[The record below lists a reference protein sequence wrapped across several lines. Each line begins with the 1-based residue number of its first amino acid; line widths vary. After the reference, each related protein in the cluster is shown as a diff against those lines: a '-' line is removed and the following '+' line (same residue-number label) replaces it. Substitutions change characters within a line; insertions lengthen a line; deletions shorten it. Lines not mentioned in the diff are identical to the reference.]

1 MKFLLFHGKFCYNST
16 SGEQNMKRSEVQREK
31 LSPMMQQYMEIKD
44 KYEDSIIFFRL
55 GDFYEMFFEDAI
67 TASRILELTLTGKQA
82 GLDERVPMCG
92 IPHHAYAGYVDELI
106 EKGYKVA
113 ICEQLEDP
121 KETKG
126 MVKRDV
132 IQVVTKGTRID
143 ENMDSKSNNYIAN
156 IYNFDY
162 CYGISFADIS
172 TGEVYAMLIE
182 GEKDKVIKEVAKHG
196 FKEVIVNDSINR
208 EIIEILRTN
217 YNVLVTITKDELQD
231 KNYEYIYKDIE
242 DIRIISTVKH
252 LLYYVIDT
260 KKGDLHHL
268 QKCCV
273 IKNSEYL
280 EFGNNTKR
288 NLELVETL
296 RNRERQYSL
305 LWLLDKNKTAMGSRY
320 LKYNI
325 ENPLTNK
332 EAIERRYNLVEKL
345 STEFILRDDLV
356 HELGNVYD
364 LERLAGRITY
374 GNLNAKDL
382 LQLKNSLKSLPNIK
396 RILETIGYDKK
407 IETLEELYELLERT
421 ILEDAPFTLHE
432 GHLIKP
438 GYNEELDE
446 LKKIRSGSKD
456 FILEL
461 EQTEKERTGIKNLK
475 VGFNKVF
482 GYYIEVSKGQ
492 THLVKEEFGY
502 DRKQTLAN
510 CERFT
515 TPQLKEKEN
524 IILGAEEK
532 IISLE
537 YKLFMDIREVVKRY
551 ISKLQKI
558 AKIISEVDMLQSFSV
573 VSDAYK
579 FVRPTLT
586 EDKIVKMIECRHP
599 VVEQV
604 MKDKYI
610 PNDIIMD
617 KTTDIL
623 LITGPNMAGKST
635 YMRQCAITV
644 IMAQIGCFVP
654 CKSCTIPI
662 FDKIFTRIGASD
674 DLVSG
679 ESTFMV
685 EMKEANTAISEAT
698 ENSLILFDELGR
710 GTATYDGM
718 SLAQAIL
725 EYIHDKIKAKTM
737 FSTHYHELT
746 ALEKDLKHLKNV
758 HVSAIE
764 KDGQITFLHKVK
776 VGAVDKSYGIHVASL
791 AHLPESLIKR
801 ADEILNIY
809 EKKNIKKETFTQTSL
824 FELTE
829 SEIEEKPNPIEE
841 KIKEINPLEMTPME
855 ALNYLYELKKEVKRK
870 D

>member
-1 MKFLLFHGKFCYNST
+1 MK
-16 SGEQNMKRSEVQREK
+16 EMKRSEVQREK

-67 TASRILELTLTGKQA
+67 IASRVLELTLTGKQA
-82 GLDERVPMCG
+82 GLEERVPMCG
-92 IPHHAYAGYVDELI
+92 VPHHAYASYVDALI

-132 IQVVTKGTRID
+132 IQVITKGTRID
-143 ENMDSKSNNYIAN
+143 ENIDSKSNNYIAN

-182 GEKDKVIKEVAKHG
+182 GEKDKVIKEVTKHG

-217 YNVLVTITKDELQD
+217 YNVLVTITKEELDD

-242 DIRIISTVKH
+242 DIRIVSTLKH
-252 LLYYVIDT
+252 LLYYIIDT

-268 QKCCV
+268 QKCRV
-273 IKNSEYL
+273 IKNSEFL
-280 EFGNNTKR
+280 EFDNNTKK
-288 NLELVETL
+288 NLELTETL

-320 LKYNI
+320 LKHNI
-325 ENPLTNK
+325 ENPLTSR
-332 EAIERRYNLVEKL
+332 EDIERRYHMVEKL
-345 STEFILRDDLV
+345 STEFILRDDLIK
-356 HELGNVYD
+356 ELGNVYD

-382 LQLKNSLKSLPNIK
+382 LQLKSSLKSLPKIK
-396 RILETIGYDKK
+396 EILEQIGYDKK
-407 IETLEELYELLERT
+407 LETLEELYELLEKT
-421 ILEDAPFTLHE
+421 ILEDAPFSLHE

-438 GYNEELDE
+438 GYSEELDE
-446 LKKIRSGSKD
+446 LKKVSSGSKD

-461 EQTEKERTGIKNLK
+461 EQTERERTGIKNLK

-492 THLVKEEFGY
+492 THLVKEEYGY

-515 TPQLKEKEN
+515 TPLLKEKEN

-532 IISLE
+532 IINLE

-551 ISKLQKI
+551 IGKLQRI

-586 EDKIVKMIECRHP
+586 DEKVIKMIECRHP

-654 CKSCTIPI
+654 CKSCTMPI

-698 ENSLILFDELGR
+698 EHSLILFDELGR

-746 ALEKDLKHLKNV
+746 ILEKDLKHLKNV
-758 HVSAIE
+758 HVSAVE
-764 KDGQITFLHKVK
+764 KDGKITFLHKVK
-776 VGAVDKSYGIHVASL
+776 NGAIDKSYGIHVASL

-809 EKKNIKKETFTQTSL
+809 EHKNVKKETFTQTSL

-829 SEIEEKPNPIEE
+829 SEAEPKINPIEE
-841 KIKEINPLEMTPME
+841 KIKGINPLEMTPME
-855 ALNYLYELKKEVKRK
+855 ALNYLYELKKEVRRK
-870 D
+870 E

>member
-1 MKFLLFHGKFCYNST
+1 
-16 SGEQNMKRSEVQREK
+16 MKRSEVQREK

-55 GDFYEMFFEDAI
+55 GDFYEMFFDDAI
-67 TASRILELTLTGKQA
+67 IASRVLELTLTGKQA
-82 GLDERVPMCG
+82 GLEERVPMCG
-92 IPHHAYAGYVDELI
+92 VPHHAYASYIDTLI

-132 IQVVTKGTRID
+132 IQVITKGTRID
-143 ENMDSKSNNYIAN
+143 ENIDSKSNNYIAN
-156 IYNFDY
+156 VYNFDY

-182 GEKDKVIKEVAKHG
+182 GEKDKVIKEVTKYG

-217 YNVLVTITKDELQD
+217 YNVLVTITKEELDD

-242 DIRIISTVKH
+242 DIRIVSTLKH
-252 LLYYVIDT
+252 LLYYIIDT

-268 QKCCV
+268 QKCRI
-273 IKNSEYL
+273 IKNSEFL
-280 EFGNNTKR
+280 EFDNNTKR
-288 NLELVETL
+288 NLELTETL

-320 LKYNI
+320 LKHNI
-325 ENPLTNK
+325 ENPLTGR
-332 EAIERRYNLVEKL
+332 EDIERRYHMVEKL
-345 STEFILRDDLV
+345 STEFILRDDLIK
-356 HELGNVYD
+356 ELGNVYD

-382 LQLKNSLKSLPNIK
+382 LQLKSSLKSLPKIK
-396 RILETIGYDKK
+396 EILEQIGYDKK
-407 IETLEELYELLERT
+407 LETLEELYELLEKT
-421 ILEDAPFTLHE
+421 ILEDAPFSLHE

-438 GYNEELDE
+438 GYSEELDE
-446 LKKIRSGSKD
+446 LKKVSSGSKD

-461 EQTEKERTGIKNLK
+461 EQKERERTGIKNLK

-492 THLVKEEFGY
+492 THLVKEEYGY

-515 TPQLKEKEN
+515 TPLLKEKEN

-532 IISLE
+532 IINLE

-551 ISKLQKI
+551 IGKLQRI

-586 EDKIVKMIECRHP
+586 DEKVIKMIECRHP

-654 CKSCTIPI
+654 CKSCTMPI

-698 ENSLILFDELGR
+698 EHSLILFDELGR

-746 ALEKDLKHLKNV
+746 ILEKDLKHLKNV
-758 HVSAIE
+758 HVSAVE
-764 KDGQITFLHKVK
+764 KDGKITFLHKVK
-776 VGAVDKSYGIHVASL
+776 NGAIDKSYGIHVASL

-809 EKKNIKKETFTQTSL
+809 EHKNVKKETFTQTSL

-829 SEIEEKPNPIEE
+829 SEAEPKINPIEE
-841 KIKEINPLEMTPME
+841 KIKGINPLEMTPME
-855 ALNYLYELKKEVKRK
+855 ALNYLYELKKEVRRK
-870 D
+870 E

>member
-1 MKFLLFHGKFCYNST
+1 MVLVVKK
-16 SGEQNMKRSEVQREK
+16 MKRSEVQREK

-44 KYEDSIIFFRL
+44 KYEDCIIFFRL
-55 GDFYEMFFEDAI
+55 GDFYEMFFDDAI
-67 TASRILELTLTGKQA
+67 LASRVLELTLTGKQA
-82 GLDERVPMCG
+82 GLEERVPMCG
-92 IPHHAYAGYVDELI
+92 IPHHAYAAYVDELI

-121 KETKG
+121 KLTKG

-143 ENMDSKSNNYIAN
+143 ENIDSKSNNYIAN
-156 IYNFDY
+156 IYSFDY

-172 TGEVYAMLIE
+172 TGEVYAMLVE
-182 GEKDKVIKEVAKHG
+182 GEKEKVIKEIAKHG
-196 FKEVIVNDSINR
+196 FKEVIVNDNTDR
-208 EIIEILRTN
+208 EIIEILRSN
-217 YNVLVTITKDELQD
+217 YNILVTITKEESED

-242 DIRIISTVKH
+242 DIRFVSTLKH
-252 LLYYVIDT
+252 LLYYILDT

-268 QKCCV
+268 QKCKI

-280 EFGNNTKR
+280 EFDNNTKR
-288 NLELVETL
+288 NLELTETL

-332 EAIERRYNLVEKL
+332 EAIERRYNMVEKL
-345 STEFILRDDLV
+345 STEFILRDDLTK
-356 HELGNVYD
+356 ELSNVYD
-364 LERLAGRITY
+364 LERLAGRVSY

-382 LQLKNSLKSLPNIK
+382 LQLKNSLKSFPRIK
-396 RILETIGYDKK
+396 EILEQLNFDKK
-407 IETLEELYELLERT
+407 LETLDELYELLDKT

-432 GHLIKP
+432 GHLIKE

-446 LKKIRSGSKD
+446 LKRVSSGSKD

-461 EQTEKERTGIKNLK
+461 EQKERERTGIKNLK

-492 THLVKEEFGY
+492 KHLIKDEFGY

-510 CERFT
+510 CERYT
-515 TPQLKEKEN
+515 TPLLKEKEN

-532 IISLE
+532 IINLE
-537 YKLFMDIREVVKRY
+537 YKIFMDIREVVKRY
-551 ISKLQKI
+551 IGKLQK
-558 AKIISEVDMLQSFSV
+558 ASKVISEIDMLQSFSI
-573 VSDAYK
+573 VSDQYK
-579 FVRPTLT
+579 YVRPTLT
-586 EDKIVKMIECRHP
+586 DEKMIKMIDCRHP

-635 YMRQCAITV
+635 YMRQCTITV
-644 IMAQIGCFVP
+644 IMAQMGCFVP
-654 CKSCTIPI
+654 CKSCTMPI

-685 EMKEANTAISEAT
+685 EMKEANIAISDAT

-746 ALEKDLKHLKNV
+746 SLEKDLKHLKNV

-764 KDGQITFLHKVK
+764 KEGQITFLHKVK
-776 VGAVDKSYGIHVASL
+776 NGAVDKSYGIHVASL

-829 SEIEEKPNPIEE
+829 SEAEPKKNIIEE
-841 KIKEINPLEMTPME
+841 KIKAINPLEMTPME
-855 ALNYLYELKKEVKRK
+855 ALNYLYELKKEINRK
-870 D
+870 E